1 MILVTGGTGFLG
13 SYIIQQLVEQGYAVR
28 AIKRNSSVLPSY
40 ISSDILNKVEW
51 VEGDVLDVISLDDAM
66 KGTDIVIHAAAVVS
80 FHQQDKSLM
89 AQTNIDGTAN
99 VVNIALENNIRR
111 FIHISSVAALG
122 RTKNGE
128 KVTEKKE
135 WTENNINTAYAISK
149 HKAEMEVWR
158 GIGEGMDAVILNPST
173 ILGFG
178 DWNHSSC
185 AIFKTGYNEFGYYT
199 EGVNGFVDV
208 TDVAK
213 AVVLLM
219 ESNISAE
226 RFILS
231 ADNWSFKK
239 LLDSIADG
247 FQKKKPHTLATPFI
261 AALAWRVEK
270 VKAFLKNSKP
280 LLTRE
285 SAKVAQSKT
294 YFDNSKILAA
304 LPNFQFTPLEKTIT
318 ESCLKY
324 NNTAYTT
331 A

>member
-13 SYIIQQLVEQGYAVR
+13 SYIIQQLVEQGYSVR
-28 AIKRNSSVLPSY
+28 AIKRNSSHLPFY
-40 ISSDILNKVEW
+40 ISADILNRVEW
-51 VEGDVLDVISLDDAM
+51 VEADVLDVFSLDDAM
-66 KGTDIVIHAAAVVS
+66 KGVDIVIHAAAVVS
-80 FHQQDKSLM
+80 FDQRDKSLM
-89 AQTNIDGTAN
+89 TQTNVDGTAN

-128 KVTEKKE
+128 IVTEKKE

-149 HKAEMEVWR
+149 YKAEMEVWR

-199 EGVNGFVDV
+199 EGVNGFVAV

-219 ESNISAE
+219 QSGISAE
-226 RFILS
+226 RFIVS
-231 ADNWSFKK
+231 SENWSFKK

-261 AALAWRVEK
+261 GAIAWRLEK
-270 VKAFLKNSKP
+270 IKSFFKNSKP

-294 YFDNSKILAA
+294 FFDNSKILAA
-304 LPNFQFTPLEKTIT
+304 LPSFQFTALEKTIT
-318 ESCLKY
+318 ESCMKY
-324 NNTAYTT
+324 NNAAYTT
-331 A
+331 R